1 MPDLSPDILLSDIL
15 EPFKTRF
22 PMVRSMS
29 TDFRAQPLKLNTN
42 YTAHIRTLPSAATYD
57 GTTGYANGATSGR
70 SLLVDVPITVDAH
83 KHVPLKLEHL
93 NIIKDHKNDYQ
104 GTVADAGYVLGKT
117 MVDSVLL
124 KGARNSAFTNTVT
137 DTVANTDRDT
147 LAAICEAM
155 NTNGAS
161 PFGRTGIVS
170 SAVMTSLMG
179 DAEIGSKDYYGQLA
193 GGNALRVLRNI
204 EGFEAIYEY
213 PEFPSNA
220 AGQTFTT
227 THASELVNCTAHGFK
242 TGDKVR
248 LTTTAADLPNGYAVD
263 TTYYVIYVTDD
274 TLKLASTD
282 ANALAGTAVTISD
295 DGTGTHTITGYE
307 NTTGLFFE
315 RRAIAVLAGIPAGTP
330 ELAAAFGIPQVMA
343 FTSMTEPESGFS
355 ASLVRW
361 QQAGTGDLYVSPAA
375 IWGSALGRQ
384 SGTAD
389 GIVDR
394 AAIRLITA

>member
-1 MPDLSPDILLSDIL
+1 MPELSPDILLSDIL

-22 PMVRSMS
+22 PMLRGMS
-29 TDFRAQPLKLNTN
+29 TDFRAQPLKLSTN

-93 NIIKDHKNDYQ
+93 NIIKDHKNDYL

-137 DTVANTDRDT
+137 DTVANSDRDT
-147 LAAICEAM
+147 LAAACEAM

-161 PFGRTGIVS
+161 PFGRCGIVS
-170 SAVMTSLMG
+170 SSVMTSLMG
-179 DAEIGSKDYYGQLA
+179 DAEISSRDYYGQLA

-204 EGFEAIYEY
+204 EGFESIYEY
-213 PEFPSNA
+213 PEFPSDA
-220 AGQTFTT
+220 ASQTFTAAT
-227 THASELVNCTAHGFK
+227 TDICTAAAHGFK

-248 LTTTAADLPNGYAVD
+248 VSSATTLPAGLSAA
-263 TTYYVIYVTDD
+263 TTYFVIYLTAD
-274 TLKLASTD
+274 TFSLATTD
-282 ANALAGTAVTISD
+282 ANAQAGTAINISD
-295 DGTGTHTITGYE
+295 TGTGAHSIVGYE

-343 FTSMTEPESGFS
+343 FTSMTEPDSGFS

-389 GIVDR
+389 GITDR

>member
-1 MPDLSPDILLSDIL
+1 MPELSPDILLSDIL

-22 PMVRSMS
+22 PMLRGMS
-29 TDFRAQPLKLNTN
+29 TDFRAQPLKLDTN
-42 YTAHIRTLPSAATYD
+42 YTAHIRTLPSSAAYD
-57 GTTGYANGATSGR
+57 ASSGYANGATSGR
-70 SLLVDVPITVDAH
+70 SLLIDVPITVDTH

-124 KGARNSAFTNTVT
+124 KAARNSAFTNTVT
-137 DTVANTDRDT
+137 VTVVNTDRDT
-147 LAAICEAM
+147 LAAACELM

-170 SAVMTSLMG
+170 SSVMTSLMG
-179 DAEIGSKDYYGQLA
+179 DPEISGRDYYGQLA

-213 PEFPSNA
+213 PDFPANA
-220 AGQTFTT
+220 AASSFTANAT
-227 THASELVNCTAHGFK
+227 TNVCTDAAHGFR

-248 LTTTAADLPNGYAVD
+248 LTSTTTLPAGLAAN
-263 TTYYVIYVTDD
+263 TTYFVIRLSAD
-274 TLKLASTD
+274 TFSLATTD
-282 ANALAGTAVTISD
+282 ANAVAGTAIDITD
-295 DGTGTHTITGYE
+295 TGTGTHSVVGFE

-315 RRAIAVLAGIPAGTP
+315 RRAIAVLAGIPAGTT

-343 FTSMTEPESGFS
+343 FTSMTEPDSGFS

-361 QQAGTGDLYVSPAA
+361 QQAGTGDLFVSPAS

-384 SGTAD
+384 SGAVD
-389 GIVDR
+389 GITDL
-394 AAIRLITA
+394 AAVRLITA